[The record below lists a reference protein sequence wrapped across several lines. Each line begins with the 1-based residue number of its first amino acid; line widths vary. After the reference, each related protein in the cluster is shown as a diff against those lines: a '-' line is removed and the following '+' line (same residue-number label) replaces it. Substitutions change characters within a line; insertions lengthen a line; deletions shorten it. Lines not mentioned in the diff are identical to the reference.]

1 MSSTLLRRLQGWWR
15 RPDVTPAGAASYP
28 VVHDVPQT
36 HDEVE
41 HYWTDERMSAA
52 RAAERKLP
60 LPGDDDA

>member
-1 MSSTLLRRLQGWWR
+1 MSSSLWRRLQSWWHR
-15 RPDVTPAGAASYP
+15 SDGRGATSDA

-52 RAAERKLP
+52 RARERQLP
-60 LPGDDDA
+60 LPDDDG